1 MGELEKF
8 LTDIAD
14 AIRAKTG
21 TADKIDAENFADMI
35 LAIQSGGGGD
45 VGNEYDL
52 ILNGYYSIMPSY
64 QCDQIINGAYIV
76 E

>member
-1 MGELEKF
+1 MTLEQF
-8 LTDIAD
+8 LTEIAD

-21 TADKIDAENFADMI
+21 STEQIDAFDFADLI
-35 LAIQSGGGGD
+35 LAIQSGGGGGE

-52 ILNGYYSIMPSY
+52 ILNGYYSVMPSY
-64 QCDQIINGAYIV
+64 QCDQILNGAYIV